1 MFNFPVLFSHKY
13 FCYIYHGLFRAT
25 NALARSWYGTSI
37 LIYSSCN
44 VNCQCLKNLLKKIYI
59 TNSSNLDSHWIRE
72 MLWVSNAVINNITL
86 PTFNVGF
93 FFFDIL
99 MVFLYWIFLNMPS
112 FLTSFDVNF
121 VIILGIQSHFS
132 FYLKIWF
139 KTIIWKSFS

>member
-44 VNCQCLKNLLKKIYI
+44 VNCQFLKNLLKKIYI

-93 FFFDIL
+93 FFWHTNGFFIL
-99 MVFLYWIFLNMPS
+99 DFFKHAI
-112 FLTSFDVNF
+112 FLTSFNVNF

>member
-25 NALARSWYGTSI
+25 NALARSWYGTSN

-86 PTFNVGF
+86 PTFNVLVFFLLTNF
-93 FFFDIL
+93 FFIIL
-99 MVFLYWIFLNMPS
+99 DFFKHAI
-112 FLTSFDVNF
+112 FLTSFNVNF
-121 VIILGIQSHFS
+121 VIIFGIQSHFS

>member
-25 NALARSWYGTSI
+25 NALARSWYGTSN

-86 PTFNVGF
+86 PTFNVLF
-93 FFFDIL
+93 FLLTNVFFIIL
-99 MVFLYWIFLNMPS
+99 DFFKHAI
-112 FLTSFDVNF
+112 FLTSFNVNF
-121 VIILGIQSHFS
+121 VIIFGIQSHFS